1 MNSEKKQNN
10 QENNYTHFGYQ
21 EVKKED
27 KIFKVKEVFD
37 DVAIKYDIM
46 NDFMSLGLHRIWK
59 WVTCNLSNVRANQ
72 LVLDLAGGTGDLTKI
87 LAKKVLPHGKVILS
101 DINSSM
107 LSVGRDN
114 MIDNNLLNVDY
125 TVGNAEC
132 LPFADNM
139 FDCVTMAFG
148 LRNVTDKESA
158 LKSIYRV
165 LKPGGKLLV
174 LEFSKPI
181 IGIVEKL
188 YDFYSFNIIP
198 YMGEII
204 AGKQEHYKYLVESIR
219 KHPDQ
224 EKLKKMFEE
233 AGFFKC
239 NYHNFNM
246 GIVALHT
253 GYKV

>member
-1 MNSEKKQNN
+1 MTKHNETH
-10 QENNYTHFGYQ
+10 THFGYQ
-21 EVKKED
+21 EVKKEE

-37 DVAIKYDIM
+37 DVATKYDVM
-46 NDFMSLGLHRIWK
+46 NDFMSLGLHRFWK
-59 WVTCNLSNVRANQ
+59 WATCNLSNVKPNQ

-87 LAKKVLPHGKVILS
+87 LANKVLPHGKVILS
-101 DINSSM
+101 DINKSM

-114 MIDNNLLNVDY
+114 MVDSNLLNVEY
-125 TVGNAEC
+125 AVGNAEC
-132 LPFADNM
+132 LPFEDNT

-148 LRNVTDKESA
+148 LRNVTDKDSA
-158 LKSIYRV
+158 LKSINRV

-181 IGIVEKL
+181 LDVVEKF

-204 AGKQEHYKYLVESIR
+204 TGKKEHYQYLVESIR

-224 EKLKKMFEE
+224 ETLKQMFED